1 MSQQTLD
8 VRGFLQ
14 AVRRH
19 RKVVIAAAVVGL
31 AAGAAFTV
39 LRPPMLVSKALIVL
53 PSSASRYIATQAVIA
68 SSDPVLSEAIPHIDR
83 SWSVTQLRKQIKVTN
98 PTSNLVQVSAEGTT
112 AAQAEKIANAVAHSY
127 ATYVSSTG
135 SPARVDARVLEQAT
149 PATGTPLAVRLL
161 MVGGLGA
168 LVGAVIGALIAVAM
182 SRRERRLRQRDDIA
196 DAIGV
201 PVLASV
207 PVGHP
212 SDPAGWLRLLEGYQ
226 PQAVHAWSLRKAMQR
241 LGLTDVRGGS
251 STSVVVLSLSSDP
264 GALAVGPQLAAFA
277 SSLGIPTMLVVGHQQ
292 NANATATLS
301 TVCSAT
307 PTLARRSGLL
317 RLAAGDDAKPDL
329 NHATLIVIV
338 AVVDGLT
345 PEVSETTR
353 GATTVLAVSAGAAT
367 ADQLARVAVSAA
379 DDRRDIA
386 GIIVADPDPAD
397 RTTGRLPQPTRPAG
411 HRRPTRLANAAGT
424 TTAGIRR

>member
-19 RKVVIAAAVVGL
+19 RKVVIAAAAVGL

-68 SSDPVLSEAIPHIDR
+68 SSDPVLSEAIPNIDR

-112 AAQAEKIANAVAHSY
+112 AAQAENIANAVADSY
-127 ATYVSSTG
+127 ASYVSSTG
-135 SPARVDARVLEQAT
+135 SPARVQARVLEQAT
-149 PATGTPLAVRLL
+149 PATGTPLAMRLL
-161 MVGGLGA
+161 VAGGLGA
-168 LVGAVIGALIAVAM
+168 LVGAVVGALIAVAM
-182 SRRERRLRQRDDIA
+182 SGRERRLRQRDDIA

-212 SDPAGWLRLLEGYQ
+212 SDPAGWTRLLEGYE

-241 LGLTDVRGGS
+241 LGLTDVKGGS
-251 STSVVVLSLSSDP
+251 STSVTVVSLSSDP
-264 GALAVGPQLAAFA
+264 GALAIGPQLAAFA

-307 PTLARRSGLL
+307 PTLARRSGL

-329 NHATLIVIV
+329 NHATLVVIV
-338 AVVDGLT
+338 AVVDGVA

-353 GATTVLAVSAGAAT
+353 GATTVLAVSAGAVT

-397 RTTGRLPQPTRPAG
+397 RTTGRLPQPTRPTG
-411 HRRPTRLANAAGT
+411 HRRPTRLANAVGA
-424 TTAGIRR
+424 TTAGNGR

>member
-14 AVRRH
+14 SIRRH
-19 RKVVIAAAVVGL
+19 RKVVIAAAAVGL
-31 AAGAAFTV
+31 VAGAALTV

-68 SSDPVLSEAIPHIDR
+68 GSDPVLSEAIPNIDPK
-83 SWSVTQLRKQIKVTN
+83 WTVTELRRRVKVTN
-98 PTSNLVQVSAEGTT
+98 PTSNLIQVSAAGTS
-112 AAQAEKIANAVAHSY
+112 AAQAENIANAVASSY
-127 ATYVSSTG
+127 ASYVSSTS
-135 SPARVDARVLEQAT
+135 SPARVQARVLEQAT

-161 MVGGLGA
+161 VAGGLGA
-168 LVGAVIGALIAVAM
+168 LIGAAIGALIAVAM

-212 SDPAGWLRLLEGYQ
+212 SDPAGWTRLLEGYEPQ
-226 PQAVHAWSLRKAMQR
+226 PVHAWSLRKAMQR
-241 LGLTDVRGGS
+241 LGLTDVKGGS
-251 STSVVVLSLSSDP
+251 STSVTVLSLASDP
-264 GALAVGPQLAAFA
+264 GALAIGPQLAAFA
-277 SSLGIPTMLVVGHQQ
+277 ASLGIPTMLVVGHQQ

-301 TVCSAT
+301 TVCAAAPSL
-307 PTLARRSGLL
+307 PRRSGLL

-338 AVVDGLT
+338 AVVDGLA
-345 PEVSETTR
+345 PEVAETTR

-397 RTTGRLPQPTRPAG
+397 HTTGRMPQPARPAG
-411 HRRPTRLANAAGT
+411 HRRPTRLANSVAT
-424 TTAGIRR
+424 STAGNSR